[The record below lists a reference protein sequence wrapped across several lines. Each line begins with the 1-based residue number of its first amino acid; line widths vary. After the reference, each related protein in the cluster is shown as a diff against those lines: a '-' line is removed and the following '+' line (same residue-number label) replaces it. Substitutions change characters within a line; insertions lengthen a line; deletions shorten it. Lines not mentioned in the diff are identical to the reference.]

1 MQFTRTDS
9 RLTTPDACNKLKN
22 LSMMFLLTLRDH
34 QIAEAKTVYTT
45 FSDLPLEI
53 VIDIR
58 NFTVSVLSEP
68 QPEKSNSQL

>member
-1 MQFTRTDS
+1 
-9 RLTTPDACNKLKN
+9 
-22 LSMMFLLTLRDH
+22 MMFLLTLRDH